1 MKNYIT
7 KLNSL
12 LTFLIL
18 FSTSF
23 ANAINKDNVMKEAMD
38 NPVSLE
44 YLQDI
49 LVNNASR
56 TEECANSF
64 MVYGSDPAGTVG
76 SCYDDGTGYYVFE
89 WSGGCLATTIDYS
102 GGSIDITA
110 NGFTEGFFFYG
121 FEPGATET
129 FVITFDSGFQ
139 GAGEATNDCAT
150 CEELG
155 QVTCWDGSCADSFD
169 ECPEEGTCPDGQ
181 IIDCVDT
188 TECWP
193 ADWVGDGFGDCED
206 EQYGANLTC
215 YDCDGGD
222 CPATDPGC
230 NDDGGGGGDPT
241 LPAPS
246 SLNAV
251 AGDGEINLS
260 WNAPSLYNASTINEI
275 ENHLNK
281 DNIMKEAMDNPVSL
295 DYLQD
300 ILVNNASRTE
310 ECANSFMV
318 YGSDPA
324 GTVGSCYDDGTGYY
338 VFEWSGGCLATTID
352 YSGGS
357 IDITANGF
365 TEGFFFYGFEPGA
378 TETFVI
384 TFDSGFQ
391 GAGEATNDCATCE
404 ELGQVTCWDGSCA
417 DSFDE
422 CPEEGTCPD
431 GQIIDCVDTTECW
444 PADWV
449 GDGFGDCEDE
459 QYGANLTCY
468 DCDGGDCPAT
478 DPGCNDD
485 GGGGGDN
492 PPSSYNVYRD
502 GLSIGSVNG
511 STTLYT
517 DSNVEAGVEYCYT
530 VTAVYADGES
540 TESNS
545 SCATAES
552 SVVLGDVNFDG
563 LINVLDIVVI
573 VNHILGSELLTG
585 TAAEAADFNQDDQ
598 VNVLDVVQMVNVI
611 LGSGRADLNIIDNV
625 KLTVKSDHLFI
636 AENGVA
642 GIQLN
647 VSGNFNNLKSD
658 SYELFSDNGKIVVI
672 SLDGRDIT
680 DNVFSFDG
688 ELVID
693 DYIVSNWNGE
703 SVNASVISQPNSF
716 TMHPAYPNP
725 FNPTTTIVYEINSND
740 VVNISVYDVL
750 GRNMETLVNNTKTLG
765 SHSVIWNASNYSSGI
780 YYVKMV
786 SGDVSQMQKIVLMK

>member
-1 MKNYIT
+1 MKNYII

-18 FSTSF
+18 FSTLS

-38 NPVSLE
+38 NPVSSE

-49 LVNNASR
+49 LVNNVSR
-56 TEECANSF
+56 DECSDSF

-76 SCYDDGTGYYVFE
+76 ACYDDGTGYYVFE
-89 WSGGCLATTIDYS
+89 WTGGCVATTIEYS

-129 FVITFDSGFQ
+129 FVITFDSGSQ

-169 ECPEEGTCPDGQ
+169 ECPEEGTCPDGE
-181 IIDCVDT
+181 IIDCVDP

-193 ADWVGDGFGDCED
+193 ANWVGDGFGDCED

-241 LPAPS
+241 LPAPT

-251 AGDGEINLS
+251 AGEGEINLS
-260 WNAPSLYNASTINEI
+260 WNAPGLFDSSSNNESD
-275 ENHLNK
+275 NHLNK
-281 DNIMKEAMDNPVSL
+281 DNVMKEAMDNPVSSE
-295 DYLQD
+295 YLQD
-300 ILVNNASRTE
+300 ILVNNVSRD
-310 ECANSFMV
+310 ECSDSFMV

-324 GTVGSCYDDGTGYY
+324 GTVGACYDDGTGYY
-338 VFEWSGGCLATTID
+338 VFEWTGGCVATTIE

-384 TFDSGFQ
+384 TFDSGSQ

-431 GQIIDCVDTTECW
+431 GEIIDCVDPTECW
-444 PADWV
+444 PANWV

-511 STTLYT
+511 STTSYT
-517 DSNVEAGVEYCYT
+517 DSNVETGIEYCYT

-585 TAAEAADFNQDDQ
+585 TAAEAADFNEDDQ

-611 LGSGRADLNIIDNV
+611 LGSGRADINTIDNI
-625 KLTVKSDHLFI
+625 KLTMKNDHLFI

-647 VSGNFNNLKSD
+647 VSGNFNNLRSD
-658 SYELFSDNGKIVVI
+658 SYELFSDNGTIVVI
-672 SLDGRDIT
+672 SLDGSDII

-688 ELVID
+688 ELIIND
-693 DYIVSNWNGE
+693 FIVSNWNGE
-703 SVNASVISQPNSF
+703 SVNATVISQPNAF
-716 TMHPAYPNP
+716 TMNPAYPNP
-725 FNPTTTIVYEINSND
+725 FNPTTTIVYEINTND
-740 VVNISVYDVL
+740 LVNISVYDVL

>member
-1 MKNYIT
+1 MTIFKILSIKQTVSKGRKKIMKNYII

-18 FSTSF
+18 FSTLS

-38 NPVSLE
+38 NPVSSE

-49 LVNNASR
+49 LVNNVSR
-56 TEECANSF
+56 DECSDSF

-76 SCYDDGTGYYVFE
+76 ACYDDGTGYYVFE
-89 WSGGCLATTIDYS
+89 WTGGCVATTIEYS

-129 FVITFDSGFQ
+129 FVITFDSGSQ

-169 ECPEEGTCPDGQ
+169 ECPEEGTCPDGE
-181 IIDCVDT
+181 IIDCVDP

-193 ADWVGDGFGDCED
+193 A
-206 EQYGANLTC
+206 N
-215 YDCDGGD
+215 
-222 CPATDPGC
+222 
-230 NDDGGGGGDPT
+230 
-241 LPAPS
+241 
-246 SLNAV
+246 
-251 AGDGEINLS
+251 
-260 WNAPSLYNASTINEI
+260 
-275 ENHLNK
+275 
-281 DNIMKEAMDNPVSL
+281 
-295 DYLQD
+295 
-300 ILVNNASRTE
+300 
-310 ECANSFMV
+310 
-318 YGSDPA
+318 
-324 GTVGSCYDDGTGYY
+324 
-338 VFEWSGGCLATTID
+338 
-352 YSGGS
+352 
-357 IDITANGF
+357 
-365 TEGFFFYGFEPGA
+365 
-378 TETFVI
+378 
-384 TFDSGFQ
+384 
-391 GAGEATNDCATCE
+391 
-404 ELGQVTCWDGSCA
+404 
-417 DSFDE
+417 
-422 CPEEGTCPD
+422 
-431 GQIIDCVDTTECW
+431 
-444 PADWV
+444 WV

-511 STTLYT
+511 STTSYT
-517 DSNVEAGVEYCYT
+517 DSNVETGIEYCYT

-585 TAAEAADFNQDDQ
+585 TAAEAADFNEDDQ

-611 LGSGRADLNIIDNV
+611 LGSGRADINTIDNI
-625 KLTVKSDHLFI
+625 KLTMKNDHLFI

-647 VSGNFNNLKSD
+647 VSGNFNNLRSD
-658 SYELFSDNGKIVVI
+658 SYELFSDNGTIVVI
-672 SLDGRDIT
+672 SLDGSDII

-688 ELVID
+688 ELIIND
-693 DYIVSNWNGE
+693 FIVSNWNGE
-703 SVNASVISQPNSF
+703 SVNATVISQPNAF
-716 TMHPAYPNP
+716 TMNPAYPNP
-725 FNPTTTIVYEINSND
+725 FNPTTTIVYEINTND
-740 VVNISVYDVL
+740 LVNISVYDVL